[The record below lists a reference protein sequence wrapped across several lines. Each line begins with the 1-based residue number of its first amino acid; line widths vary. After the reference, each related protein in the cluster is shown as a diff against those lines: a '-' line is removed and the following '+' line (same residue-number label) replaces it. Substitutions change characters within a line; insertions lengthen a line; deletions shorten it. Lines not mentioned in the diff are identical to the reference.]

1 MMRPL
6 ASPSVIG
13 QSPLRKEDERLLR
26 GRGKFVDDH
35 QPPGTLYAAIVR
47 SPHAHARIAAVNK
60 QPALDA
66 GAHSVW
72 VSGDLP
78 AFSEPLPLFR
88 EPATNPYCDVMD
100 APPQLP
106 LAARHVCYVGE
117 PVAVVLGQT
126 AALAQDA
133 SELLEIEYEALDA
146 VVDPH
151 DSLHAERQ
159 VHEGR
164 TSNVAAHLFAH
175 IGDVDAA
182 FAQAD
187 VVLQERYT
195 YPRLTSVPIETR
207 GIIAEY
213 DVVRHIMQIH
223 VGHQIP
229 YALRAAAARAT
240 GLAETDIA
248 VLCPDTGGAFGPK
261 SAVYPEDVLIPIL
274 AHAVQKP
281 VKWIQTRSEFMLSSQ
296 HARDQILDVRLA
308 ARQDG
313 TLLGLDVHI
322 LKDTGAYL
330 CWAVIETS
338 NTLNHLPS
346 QYRIPAYRAQ
356 AHSVLTHKTPSAPYR
371 GTGRPEAA
379 WAIERS
385 LDLLARHLNMDPIAL
400 RRLNMVTAQEMPYQP
415 GNAYRDGVAVVYDT
429 GDFPRVFNQTMAALD
444 VEYWRGEQQRRRSQ
458 GKQQGKRQGSHL
470 QIGMGVANYVEASG
484 PGWPCEGATVGIT
497 EDGCA
502 EVLIGVSQSGQGHET
517 AFAQVAAE
525 FLGIPFEK
533 VCVRGGD
540 SRLMA
545 HGYGTGGS
553 RVTVNTGNAVALAA
567 QDVRGRVNRV
577 AAGLLGCAQEDV
589 IVTARGCACRDA
601 AQKSVTWAQMVQAAV
616 YSKLLMQEGTPGL
629 HATRYYWPPTVTWAT
644 GTHAAVIEID
654 TETFAWKILDY
665 AIGHDCGRQIHPK
678 MVEGQVMGAFT
689 QGLGAALGEQIVYSP
704 EGQLLTG
711 TLMDYVMPRAHDV
724 PRLKLLHFEFPSTL
738 NPLGVRGV
746 GEGNVGPVAPA
757 IAGAIEDALEQ
768 RITLRE
774 PTLTAARLF
783 EVMAASQS
791 KNPVQNPAQHPGQ
804 NDTCPA
810 PVEETT

>member
-1 MMRPL
+1 M
-6 ASPSVIG
+6 IG
-13 QSPLRKEDERLLR
+13 QSPPRKEDARLLR

-47 SPHAHARIAAVNK
+47 SPHALARIIAIDKQAAL
-60 QPALDA
+60 QA

-72 VSGDLP
+72 VSADLP
-78 AFSEPLPLFR
+78 AFLEPLPLFK

-106 LAARHVCYVGE
+106 LAHTRTCYVGE
-117 PVAVVLGQT
+117 PVAVVLGDS
-126 AALAQDA
+126 AALAQDVA
-133 SELLEIEYEALDA
+133 ELLDIEYEALDA
-146 VVDPH
+146 VVDPQT
-151 DSLHAERQ
+151 SLAGERQ

-164 TSNVAAHLFAH
+164 TSNVAAHLYAC

-207 GIIAEY
+207 GIVAEY
-213 DVVRHIMQIH
+213 DPQRRTMQVH

-240 GLAETDIA
+240 GLLETDIT

-261 SAVYPEDVLIPIL
+261 SAVYPEDVLIPVL
-274 AHAVQKP
+274 AHATGRP

-296 HARDQILDVRLA
+296 HARDQIIDLRLA
-308 ARQDG
+308 AKRDG
-313 TLLGLDVHI
+313 TLLGLDVNI

-356 AHSVLTHKTPSAPYR
+356 AHSVLTNKTPSAPYR

-385 LDLLARHLNMDPIAL
+385 LDLLARRLNLDPITL
-400 RRLNMVTAQEMPYQP
+400 RRLNLVTAEQMPYKP
-415 GNAYRDGVAVVYDT
+415 GNAYRDGVTVVYDT
-429 GDFPRVFNQTMAALD
+429 GDFPKVFNQTVAALD
-444 VEYWRGEQQRRRSQ
+444 FDYWQHEQQRRRE
-458 GKQQGKRQGSHL
+458 QQARL

-484 PGWPCEGATVGIT
+484 PGWPCEGATVRMQ

-525 FLGIPFEK
+525 FLGLPYEK
-533 VCVRGGD
+533 VRVYGGD
-540 SRLMA
+540 SRLLA
-545 HGYGTGGS
+545 HGFGTGGS

-567 QDVRGRVNRV
+567 QEVKRRAGIV
-577 AAGLLGCAQEDV
+577 AAATLGCTPDELLTTPQGF
-589 IVTARGCACRDA
+589 ARRDDA
-601 AQKSVTWAQMVQAAV
+601 SKTISWIDLVPLAI
-616 YSKLLMQEGTPGL
+616 YSKLLKPEGQPGL
-629 HATRYYWPPTVTWAT
+629 HATRYYYPPTVTWAT

-654 TETFAWKILDY
+654 TETFVWKILDY

-711 TLMDYVMPRAHDV
+711 TLMDYVMPRAHHV
-724 PRLKLLHFEFPSTL
+724 PPVKLLHFEFPSTL

-757 IAGAIEDALEQ
+757 IANAIEDALADGLT
-768 RITLRE
+768 IRE

-783 EVMAASQS
+783 ELAQAQRSCQPTAAPTPQE
-791 KNPVQNPAQHPGQ
+791 QTA
-804 NDTCPA
+804 
-810 PVEETT
+810 